1 MKTTNTDGIFNCIKF
16 GFLFYI
22 GFTIAG
28 QIDSCYREKV
38 IKYFEKKIIEKKEA
52 K

>member
-1 MKTTNTDGIFNCIKF
+1 MNEKKNYIKI

-28 QIDSCYREKV
+28 QIDRCYREQV
-38 IKYFEKKIIEKKEA
+38 IEYFEKKIIEKKEV